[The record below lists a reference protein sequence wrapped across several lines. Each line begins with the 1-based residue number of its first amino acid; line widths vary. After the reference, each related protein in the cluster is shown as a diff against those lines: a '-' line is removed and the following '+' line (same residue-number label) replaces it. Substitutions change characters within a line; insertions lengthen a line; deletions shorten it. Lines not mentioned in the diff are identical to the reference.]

1 MNSWRQVH
9 NERWRSKTTET
20 WWNMIALKWVKPV
33 EDRSCLGNKKT
44 NFDLPYTSKIIF
56 TWMLFDIWDVG
67 VSQNNNGCRRK
78 GKKSWPGKGVEVI
91 KLKATCW
98 KKGRKRPMREKFRNG
113 RWEAGSE
120 KDKWRGQW
128 SKQMDTLKE
137 ILGRWRRL
145 GGKAEGR
152 DVAKMDREHCAQRQ
166 RLA

>member
-1 MNSWRQVH
+1 MKHDCTKMGEASGRQELSWKQKNSFWFTIHLQNNLHVNVVWWR
-9 NERWRSKTTET
+9 
-20 WWNMIALKWVKPV
+20 
-33 EDRSCLGNKKT
+33 
-44 NFDLPYTSKIIF
+44 
-56 TWMLFDIWDVG
+56 FDIWDVG